1 MGFLESLMYATLFV
15 GSGWFVGRMIH
26 GFVEFATE
34 YIKKEDRDRHE

>member
-26 GFVEFATE
+26 GFVEFIIE
-34 YIKKEDRDRHE
+34 SIKKQDGDRHE

>member
-26 GFVEFATE
+26 NFVEFALE
-34 YIKKEDRDRHE
+34 YIKKHDRDRHE

>member
-26 GFVEFATE
+26 GFVEFIIE
-34 YIKKEDRDRHE
+34 SIKKEDRDRHE